1 MNWKLIVESARKKA
15 YPYRYVLIALLAIL
29 VLAAPWFSDSV
40 YFRHILI
47 ISLVYVIL
55 TASLNLIMGYTG
67 QLALGH
73 AAFYGIG
80 AYTFALLVIR
90 AHVPYWIAF
99 VAGGISAAFFA
110 GFLGTIV
117 LRLKGH
123 YLAIVTLAFGEIVR
137 LVIYNWVSLTRGP
150 MGITNIPRPIIFGYT
165 FQSTLP
171 YYYLAL
177 VLAGLTLLVFYQ
189 LIRSRFGRAFI
200 SIRDEENASLAMGI
214 RTTQMK
220 VMAFMVGSF
229 FAGLSGSFIA
239 SYIQYIHPDNFTSV
253 QSLMLN
259 AMVVIG
265 GEGSMIGAVFGAIIL
280 TVLPEALRVA
290 DQYRMV
296 IYAGIM
302 IGAIILFPHGV
313 IGKPRQKELTEKEKN
328 QYKPNS
334 LNPVMASLTGHI
346 EFVHEPISTRKL
358 ISAQDQ
364 QDILTVSGLTQ
375 SFGGL
380 TAVNDVSLTVPTRSI
395 HSVIGPNGAGK
406 STFFNV
412 LYGFYSPQSGSVI
425 FNGKELIGMKPDQI
439 CRLGMAR
446 TFQKIRLFKTMT
458 ALDNVMLA
466 CDSRMKANLFNC
478 ILRTPGVVTEDKV
491 MREKSLDLL
500 NYVGLA
506 DKRYHFANGL
516 SYGDQRRLEIARALA
531 TGVQLLLLDE
541 PTAGMSP
548 EETSAVISLIQNLR
562 EEQGITIILIE
573 HDMKVVMGISD
584 KITVLDHGVKIAEG
598 CPAEI
603 QTNVQVIEAYLG
615 TEVEVA
621 L

>member
-1 MNWKLIVESARKKA
+1 MVETARKKV
-15 YPYRYVLIALLAIL
+15 YPYRVALLTLLSVL
-29 VLAAPWFSDSV
+29 VLAAPWFSGTV
-40 YFRHILI
+40 YYRHLLI
-47 ISLVYVIL
+47 ISLVYVTL

-80 AYTFALLVIR
+80 AYTFALLVIN

-99 VAGGISAAFFA
+99 VAGGVMAAFFA
-110 GFLGTIV
+110 AFLGTIV
-117 LRLKGH
+117 LRFKGH

-137 LVIYNWVSLTRGP
+137 ITIYNWVSLTRGP
-150 MGITNIPRPIIFGYT
+150 MGITDIPRPKIFGYT
-165 FQSTLP
+165 FQGTLP

-177 VLAGLTLLVFYQ
+177 LLAVLTLFVFFQ
-189 LIRSRFGRAFI
+189 MIRSRYGRAFI

-214 RTTQMK
+214 HTTRIK
-220 VMAFMVGSF
+220 VLAFVAGSF
-229 FAGLSGSFIA
+229 FAGLAGSFIA
-239 SYIQYIHPDNFTSV
+239 GYIRYIHPDNFTSV
-253 QSLMLN
+253 QSLILN

-265 GEGSMIGAVFGAIIL
+265 GEGSMLGAVFGAIIL
-280 TVLPEALRVA
+280 TVLPEVLRVA

-296 IYAGIM
+296 IYAVIM

-313 IGKPRQKELTEKEKN
+313 VGKPRQKELSEEEKN
-328 QYKPNS
+328 QYKPGTSTPKKSILPGN
-334 LNPVMASLTGHI
+334 I
-346 EFVHEPISTRKL
+346 EVSQNFTPAQAFDKSQDHSNIL
-358 ISAQDQ
+358 I
-364 QDILTVSGLTQ
+364 VSGLTQ
-375 SFGGL
+375 AFGGL
-380 TAVNDVSLTVPTRSI
+380 TAVNNVSLEVPIRSI

-412 LYGFYSPQSGSVI
+412 LYGFYSPQSGSI
-425 FNGKELIGMKPDQI
+425 KFNGKELIGLKPDQI

-446 TFQKIRLFKTMT
+446 TFQKIRLFRTMT

-466 CDSRMKANLFNC
+466 CDSQMKANPIDC
-478 ILRTPGVVTEDKV
+478 IVRTPGMIVEEKTT
-491 MREKSLDLL
+491 RERSLDLL
-500 NYVGLA
+500 NYVGLS
-506 DKRYHFANGL
+506 DKRYYFATSL

-548 EETSAVISLIQNLR
+548 EETSAVIDLIQDLR
-562 EEQGITIILIE
+562 EKQGLTIILIE

-584 KITVLDHGVKIAEG
+584 KISVLDHGVKIAEG
-598 CPAEI
+598 SPTEI
-603 QTNVQVIEAYLG
+603 QTNDKVIEAYLG
-615 TEVEVA
+615 PEVEVT